1 MIQMSPQQRLIL
13 AVEAIDFR
21 KGIDA
26 LIGLCRKY
34 FGDPFSGTVFA
45 FRNTKG
51 SAVKL
56 LIYDGTG
63 FWLCAKRFSQG
74 KLRYWPRS
82 PNEIVC
88 ATSMMV
94 ILNQGSPVL
103 MGSSWRPLPSS
114 EP

>member
-1 MIQMSPQQRLIL
+1 MIHITPQQHLIL

-26 LIGLCRKY
+26 LIGLCRKG
-34 FGDPFSGTVFA
+34 FGDPYTGTVFA

-63 FWLCAKRFSQG
+63 FWLCTKRFSQG
-74 KLRYWPRS
+74 KLLYWPRS
-82 PNEIVC
+82 PDECVC
-88 ATSMMV
+88 ATSMMI
-94 ILNQGSPVL
+94 ILNQGRPVM

-114 EP
+114 AP